1 MKTGYKA
8 TYDYICRDH
17 KFEIGKT
24 YELSRTPILCKYG
37 FHYCLKPKDVLDY
50 YPINQEFHL
59 LEIEDLSSQTQLDY
73 FKRISVTNK
82 IRIIREIVD
91 KKEFLNLLGS
101 YHQYDDN
108 KNLIYSEYTNGYW
121 KKFYYDELNRLVF
134 NTDSDNLWF
143 KRKYNKN
150 SRLIYYEDSFGY
162 HECFEYDENDCKTY
176 YKNST
181 DGEFRYTYDQNVVK
195 IQKLESK

>member
-8 TYDYICRDH
+8 SYNYICRDH
-17 KFEIGKT
+17 KFEIGHS
-24 YELSRTPILCKYG
+24 YELEGTPILCKYG

-50 YPINQEFHL
+50 YPINQDFHL
-59 LEIEDLSSQTQLDY
+59 LEIEDLSNKTQSDY
-73 FKRISVTNK
+73 FKCVTNK

-91 KKEFLNLLGS
+91 KTELLKLLGGF
-101 YHQYDDN
+101 YQYDDN
-108 KNLIYSEYTNGYW
+108 KNLIYSEFSNGYW

-143 KRKYNKN
+143 KRKYNDRN
-150 SRLIYYEDSFGY
+150 RLIYYEDSFGY
-162 HECFEYDENDCKTY
+162 YEYFEYDENDRKTY